1 MTLLLPSNPKTKGL
15 SPQETLT
22 SSHFAVFPRFLMPR
36 RRFYGSGT
44 ARISSAPQTPNAGVV
59 PAVVKVV
66 NVISDIGHGAQK
78 VAKRVSK
85 DAEPIIK
92 SSAASWRR
100 AVDEHI
106 MPNVQSGLNYVGE
119 KAVEG
124 LSTGVDAVAEAVM
137 GAEAKEET
145 AEALKTLHTAWL
157 TDNSTAQDDYYY
169 AESQQAMVMKLLI
182 TFFCNL

>member
-1 MTLLLPSNPKTKGL
+1 MGF
-15 SPQETLT
+15 SPR
-22 SSHFAVFPRFLMPR
+22 FKIPRVFPRFLMSR

-100 AVDEHI
+100 TVDEHI

-169 AESQQAMVMKLLI
+169 AESQQAMKYD
-182 TFFCNL
+182 NEANHYNQYQS

>member
-1 MTLLLPSNPKTKGL
+1 
-15 SPQETLT
+15 
-22 SSHFAVFPRFLMPR
+22 MPR

-44 ARISSAPQTPNAGVV
+44 ARISSAPLAQPPNTGVV

-100 AVDEHI
+100 TVDEHI

>member
-1 MTLLLPSNPKTKGL
+1 M
-15 SPQETLT
+15 
-22 SSHFAVFPRFLMPR
+22 
-36 RRFYGSGT
+36 
-44 ARISSAPQTPNAGVV
+44 
-59 PAVVKVV
+59 
-66 NVISDIGHGAQK
+66 
-78 VAKRVSK
+78 AKRVSK

-100 AVDEHI
+100 TVDEHI

-145 AEALKTLHTAWL
+145 AEALKRGSASGAWHML
-157 TDNSTAQDDYYY
+157 QP
-169 AESQQAMVMKLLI
+169 V
-182 TFFCNL
+182 

>member
-1 MTLLLPSNPKTKGL
+1 MTNFYYVIQFFT
-15 SPQETLT
+15 
-22 SSHFAVFPRFLMPR
+22 VFPRFLTSPR
-36 RRFYGSGT
+36 RRYYGSST
-44 ARISSAPQTPNAGVV
+44 ARISSAPSVSNAGGMV

-92 SSAASWRR
+92 HSAATWRR
-100 AVDEHI
+100 TVDDHI
-106 MPNVQSGLNYVGE
+106 MPNVQSGLNYMGE

-137 GAEAKEET
+137 GTEAKEET
-145 AEALKTLHTAWL
+145 AEALKVLHTAWL
-157 TDNSTAQDDYYY
+157 AENSSTTAQDDYDY
-169 AESQQAMVMKLLI
+169 AESQAKMMKLLI
-182 TFFCNL
+182 

>member
-1 MTLLLPSNPKTKGL
+1 
-15 SPQETLT
+15 
-22 SSHFAVFPRFLMPR
+22 
-36 RRFYGSGT
+36 
-44 ARISSAPQTPNAGVV
+44 
-59 PAVVKVV
+59 
-66 NVISDIGHGAQK
+66 
-78 VAKRVSK
+78 
-85 DAEPIIK
+85 
-92 SSAASWRR
+92 
-100 AVDEHI
+100 